1 MAEQYFTNFTP
12 HDLVFYLVDGTTVT
26 IPKSGKVLTI
36 AGDDALALI
45 ENVGGIPVY
54 NALEKT
60 GIQGVTWEELVGAR
74 NVIVSTMAA
83 EYLASPAMIGDAF
96 FAVYAPSTVREHQV
110 RDEKGAI
117 IGMRALQRYC

>member
-1 MAEQYFTNFTP
+1 MADKYFVNFTP
-12 HDLVFYLVDGTTVT
+12 HDLVFYLADNTKVT

-36 AGDDALALI
+36 AGNTEVEVI
-45 ENVGGIPVY
+45 EHVAGIPIYDV
-54 NALEKT
+54 LEKT
-60 GIQGVTWEELVGAR
+60 GIQGVTWEELVGAK

-83 EYLASPAMIGDAF
+83 EFLASPAIIGDSF